1 MLNIRVPA
9 TSANLGPGF
18 DTLGIALS
26 LYNEY
31 EVELSDTLNIL
42 NDQKGY
48 NPIDNLFYKTYK
60 YTTKQFNIDNEIT
73 VNFKN
78 INIPISRGLGS
89 SSSLI
94 IAGIMAANELNKL
107 KLTKKQI
114 LDIATTIEGHPDNVA
129 PCIYGGLT
137 INMMIDENNQKRVIS
152 NKIDIVDDIHFTVII
167 PNYKTNTEE
176 ARKILPKELPLPKVV
191 ENTSHA
197 LLLSNALK
205 NNNLDNLN
213 LFINDNIHV
222 PYRKELIKDY
232 DNIKELCYKNGA
244 KGFTISGSGP
254 TMLVISNEENF
265 SKKIALEGEYKI
277 LDLKI
282 DNEGARATI

>member
-18 DTLGIALS
+18 DTLGIALN

-197 LLLSNALK
+197 LLLINALK
-205 NNNLDNLN
+205 NNDLQNLN

-222 PYRKELIKDY
+222 PYRKELIKEY
-232 DNIKELCYKNGA
+232 DSIKELCYKNGA

>member
-31 EVELSDTLNIL
+31 EVKLSDTLNIL

-48 NPIDNLFYKTYK
+48 NPKENLFYKTYK
-60 YTTKQFNIDNEIT
+60 YTTKQFNIDNEII

-94 IAGIMAANELNKL
+94 IAGIMAANELNNL
-107 KLTKKQI
+107 KLTKEQI
-114 LDIATTIEGHPDNVA
+114 LDVATTIEGHPDNVA

-137 INMMIDENNQKRVIS
+137 INMMIDENNQKKVIS

-197 LLLSNALK
+197 LLLINALK
-205 NNNLDNLN
+205 NNNLKNLN

-254 TMLVISNEENF
+254 TMLVISNEDNF

-282 DNEGARATI
+282 DNEGAIII

>member
-1 MLNIRVPA
+1 M
-9 TSANLGPGF
+9 
-18 DTLGIALS
+18 
-26 LYNEY
+26 YNEY

-197 LLLSNALK
+197 LLLINALK
-205 NNNLDNLN
+205 NNDLQNLN

-232 DNIKELCYKNGA
+232 DSIKELCYKNGA

>member
-9 TSANLGPGF
+9 TSANFGPGF

-114 LDIATTIEGHPDNVA
+114 LDIATIIEGHPDNVA

-176 ARKILPKELPLPKVV
+176 ARKILPKELPLPKVI

-197 LLLSNALK
+197 LLLINALK
-205 NNNLDNLN
+205 NNDLQNLN

-232 DNIKELCYKNGA
+232 DSIKELCYKNGA

>member
-9 TSANLGPGF
+9 TSANFGPGF

-176 ARKILPKELPLPKVV
+176 ARKILPKELPLPKVI

-197 LLLSNALK
+197 LLLINALK
-205 NNNLDNLN
+205 NNDLQNLN

-232 DNIKELCYKNGA
+232 DSIKELCYKNGA

>member
-176 ARKILPKELPLPKVV
+176 ARKILPKELPLPKVI

-197 LLLSNALK
+197 LLLINALK
-205 NNNLDNLN
+205 NNDLQNLN

-232 DNIKELCYKNGA
+232 DSIKELCYKNGA